1 MITVTE
7 EYKKYLFEQ
16 ITEYINANLIP
27 EQMPAPQLFAMAANE
42 KKPLKRAISKKNQ
55 EREVVLRDEIRC
67 KYSAGAA
74 SSSLSELLRHTDES
88 FTEMLLRKID
98 EKNMKDSEC
107 YKKANIDRK
116 LFSKIRSDRLYKPR
130 KNTAISL
137 ALALELPLDETKE
150 MLKKAGYA
158 LSHSSKFDI
167 IIEYFIEKNI
177 YDIFII
183 NETLEEFDQPLL
195 GY

>member
-1 MITVTE
+1 MTE